1 MNGGLRPGEFYSDIK
16 HFHLFCGAGG
26 GALGF
31 QRGHARVGR
40 AHARFR
46 CLGGVDSDPAGI
58 ADFSRLV
65 GTRGTVLDLFDR
77 DQYEAWHGKPPPPI
91 WRAATA
97 LDILAAA
104 GGEHPDIVFTSPPC
118 KGFSGLQSPTRAA
131 SAKYQALNALTVRS
145 IALTLE
151 AFKDDPPSFII
162 FENVPRIAQR
172 GRDLLDDIVLVL
184 RAAGYA
190 VAETVHD
197 CGRVGG
203 LGQTRKRFLLVA
215 RHVRKVPPFLYEP
228 PNQPLRTVGDVIG
241 ELPLPDEPGLAMHRL
256 PRLEWQTWVRLAL
269 IPPGK
274 DWRALQDLRVVN
286 GRLQDIGIEPL
297 DAHWHAGALG
307 VRPWGE
313 PAGTVTGGGRP
324 AQGAF
329 AVEDPR
335 FDRAKHNNCFR
346 VVRLDEP
353 SPSVTGGTGPTAGGL
368 AVADPRCTT
377 SHQGKGKYRVT
388 QLDEQAGAVIAE
400 SGTGNGAYAVADP
413 RLGSYGEHS
422 GKLRVEACD
431 ASAHTVTGSDRVG
444 SGALSLA
451 DPRPPRDLGQY
462 QPYGLK
468 DWHESAATVTGQAA
482 PGAGPYSVA
491 DPRPA
496 AWVDGREHFATGGH
510 YGVVPL
516 TSPSCTVVGGAKH
529 DAGPWSVA
537 GVLPAPGDRPDRA
550 PLIVAVDGTW
560 HRPFTTLELAA
571 LQGFPWQALAYGGG
585 LSGNADARHRERVG
599 NAVPPPA
606 AAAVASVMGKAIL
619 QARAGVTFQLS
630 AEPVWVRGLAAALSI
645 ADGRIHA

>member
-1 MNGGLRPGEFYSDIK
+1 MNAGLRPGDFYSDIK

-65 GTRGTVLDLFDR
+65 GTKGTVLDLFDR
-77 DQYEAWHGKPPPPI
+77 DQYEAWHGKPPPAS

-145 IALTLE
+145 IALTLD
-151 AFKDDPPSFII
+151 AFQDDPPSFII

-172 GRDLLDDIVLVL
+172 GRGLLDNIVLVL
-184 RAAGYA
+184 RAHGYA

-215 RHVRKVPPFLYEP
+215 RHVKKVPPFLYEP
-228 PNQPLRTVGDVIG
+228 PNQPLKTVGDVIG
-241 ELPLPDEPGLAMHRL
+241 ELPPPDAPGLSMHRL

-274 DWRALQDLRVVN
+274 DWRALQGLRVLD
-286 GRLQDIGIEPL
+286 GHLQDIGIAPL
-297 DAHWHAGALG
+297 NATWHAGALG
-307 VRPWGE
+307 VRPWDA
-313 PAGTVTGGGRP
+313 PTTTVAGRSGPTNS
-324 AQGAF
+324 AF
-329 AVEDPR
+329 SVSDPR
-335 FDRAKHNNCFR
+335 FERVKHNNCFR

-368 AVADPRCTT
+368 
-377 SHQGKGKYRVT
+377 G
-388 QLDEQAGAVIAE
+388 
-400 SGTGNGAYAVADP
+400 VADP

-422 GKLRVEACD
+422 GKLRVED
-431 ASAHTVTGSDRVG
+431 AGAPAHTITGSDRVG
-444 SGALSLA
+444 SGALSVA
-451 DPRPPRDLGQY
+451 DPRPPRDLGDY
-462 QPYGLK
+462 QPYGVK
-468 DWHESAATVTGQAA
+468 DWQDVAATVTSQAA

-496 AWVDGREHFATGGH
+496 AWVDGREHYTTGGH

-516 TSPSCTVVGGAKH
+516 DAPSGTVVGGAKH
-529 DAGPWSVA
+529 DTGPWSVA
-537 GVLPAPGDRPDRA
+537 GYLPAPAARPERA
-550 PLIVAVDGTW
+550 PLIVALDGTW

-585 LSGNADARHRERVG
+585 LWGDADARHRERIG

-606 AAAVASVMGKAIL
+606 AAAVASVMGRAIL

-645 ADGRIHA
+645 ADGHIHA

>member
-1 MNGGLRPGEFYSDIK
+1 VTNLISEAFTVVIK

-26 GALGF
+26 GAMGF
-31 QRGHARVGR
+31 NRGHARVGL
-40 AHARFR
+40 ANALFR
-46 CLGGVDSDPAGI
+46 CLGGVDSDRGAI

-65 GTRGTVLDLFDR
+65 GVDGTVMDLFDAE
-77 DQYEAWHGKPPPPI
+77 QYEAWHGKPPPAG

-118 KGFSGLQSPTRAA
+118 KGFSGLQSPSRAA
-131 SAKYQALNALTVRS
+131 SAKYQALNALTLRS

-151 AFKDDPPSFII
+151 AFQDDPPSFVIL
-162 FENVPRIAQR
+162 ENVPRIAQR

-184 RAAGYA
+184 RTHGYA

-215 RHVRKVPPFLYEP
+215 RHTAKVPPFLYEP
-228 PNQPLRTVGDVIG
+228 PSLPLRTVGDVIG
-241 ELPLPDEPGLAMHRL
+241 ELPMPDEAGLSMHRL
-256 PRLEWQTWVRLAL
+256 PRLEWQTWMRLAL

-274 DWRALQDLRVVN
+274 DWRALQDLRVVD
-286 GRLQDIGIEPL
+286 GHLQDIGIAPIG
-297 DAHWHAGALG
+297 AAWHGDALG
-307 VRPWGE
+307 IRPWGA
-313 PAGTVTGGGRP
+313 PSGTVTGGGRP

-335 FDRAKHNNCFR
+335 FERVKHNNCFR
-346 VVRLDEP
+346 IVRFDET
-353 SPSVTGGTGPTAGGL
+353 SPSVTGGTG
-368 AVADPRCTT
+368 
-377 SHQGKGKYRVT
+377 
-388 QLDEQAGAVIAE
+388 
-400 SGTGNGAYAVADP
+400 
-413 RLGSYGEHS
+413 YGEHS
-422 GKLRVEACD
+422 GKMRVD
-431 ASAHTVTGSDRVG
+431 SWNGQAHTVTGSDRVG
-444 SGALSLA
+444 SGALSVA
-451 DPRPPRDLGQY
+451 DPRAPRDLGAY
-462 QPYGLK
+462 QPYGVV
-468 DWHESAATVTGQAA
+468 DWQETSGTVTGQAA
-482 PGAGPYSVA
+482 PGAGPFSVA

-496 AWVDGREHFATGGH
+496 AWVDGRENYTTGGH

-516 TSPSCTVVGGAKH
+516 DAPSGTVTGTAKH
-529 DAGPWSVA
+529 DTGPWSVA
-537 GVLPAPGDRPDRA
+537 SWLPAAGDRPERA
-550 PLIVAVDGTW
+550 PLIIALDGSW

-585 LSGNADARHRERVG
+585 LFGEADARHRERIG

-630 AEPVWVRGLAAALSI
+630 AEPVWVQPLAIALSMVGN
-645 ADGRIHA
+645 A

>member
-1 MNGGLRPGEFYSDIK
+1 MLQPGEFSDEIK

-40 AHARFR
+40 AVARFR

-65 GTRGTVLDLFDR
+65 GVQGTVLDLFDAE
-77 DQYEAWHGKPPPPI
+77 QYEAWHGKPPPAG

-151 AFKDDPPSFII
+151 AFQDDPPSFVIL
-162 FENVPRIAQR
+162 ENVPRIAQR
-172 GRDLLDDIVLVL
+172 GRDLLDDIGLVL
-184 RAAGYA
+184 RAHGYA

-215 RHVRKVPPFLYEP
+215 RHTKKVPPFLYEP
-228 PNQPLRTVGDVIG
+228 ELRPLRTVGDVIG
-241 ELPLPDEPGLAMHRL
+241 ELPAPDAPGLSMHRL

-274 DWRALQDLRVVN
+274 DWRALQDLRVVD
-286 GRLQDIGIEPL
+286 GHLQDIGIAPL
-297 DAHWHAGALG
+297 DATWHADALG

-329 AVEDPR
+329 SVQDPR
-335 FDRAKHNNCFR
+335 FDRVKHNNCFR
-346 VVRLDEP
+346 VVRIDEP

-368 AVADPRCTT
+368 GV
-377 SHQGKGKYRVT
+377 
-388 QLDEQAGAVIAE
+388 
-400 SGTGNGAYAVADP
+400 
-413 RLGSYGEHS
+413 
-422 GKLRVEACD
+422 
-431 ASAHTVTGSDRVG
+431 
-444 SGALSLA
+444 A
-451 DPRPPRDLGQY
+451 DPRPPRDLGEY
-462 QPYGLK
+462 TPYGVL
-468 DWHESAATVTGQAA
+468 DWSEACGTVTSKAA
-482 PGAGPYSVA
+482 PGGGAFNIA

-496 AWVDGREHFATGGH
+496 AWVDGREAFTTGGH

-516 TSPSCTVVGGAKH
+516 DAPSGTVVGGAKH
-529 DAGPWSVA
+529 DTGPWSVA
-537 GVLPAPGDRPDRA
+537 GCLPAPADRPEQA
-550 PLIVAVDGTW
+550 PLIVALDGTW

-571 LQGFPWQALAYGGG
+571 LQGFPWQALAFGGG
-585 LSGNADARHRERVG
+585 LHGQSDARHRERIG

-606 AAAVASVMGKAIL
+606 AAAVAGVMGRAIL
-619 QARAGVTFQLS
+619 QARAGITFVLS
-630 AEPVWVRGLAAALSI
+630 AEPVWVQPLAIALSVSSTG
-645 ADGRIHA
+645 AA

>member
-1 MNGGLRPGEFYSDIK
+1 MLQPGEFSDEIK

-40 AHARFR
+40 AVARFR

-65 GTRGTVLDLFDR
+65 GVQGTVLDLFDAE
-77 DQYEAWHGKPPPPI
+77 QYAAWHGKPPPAG

-151 AFKDDPPSFII
+151 AFQDDPPSFVIL
-162 FENVPRIAQR
+162 ENVPRIAQR
-172 GRDLLDDIVLVL
+172 GRDLLDDIGLVL
-184 RAAGYA
+184 RAHGYA

-215 RHVRKVPPFLYEP
+215 RHTKKVPPFLYEP
-228 PNQPLRTVGDVIG
+228 ELRPLRTVGDVIG
-241 ELPLPDEPGLAMHRL
+241 ELPAPDAPGLSMHRL

-274 DWRALQDLRVVN
+274 DWRALQDLRVLD
-286 GRLQDIGIEPL
+286 GHLQDIGIAPL
-297 DAHWHAGALG
+297 DATWHADALG

-329 AVEDPR
+329 SVQDPR
-335 FDRAKHNNCFR
+335 FDRVKHNNCFR
-346 VVRLDEP
+346 VVRIDEP

-368 AVADPRCTT
+368 GVAD
-377 SHQGKGKYRVT
+377 
-388 QLDEQAGAVIAE
+388 A
-400 SGTGNGAYAVADP
+400 
-413 RLGSYGEHS
+413 
-422 GKLRVEACD
+422 
-431 ASAHTVTGSDRVG
+431 
-444 SGALSLA
+444 
-451 DPRPPRDLGQY
+451 RPPRDLGKY
-462 QPYGLK
+462 TPYGVL
-468 DWHESAATVTGQAA
+468 DWSEACGTVTSNAA
-482 PGAGPYSVA
+482 SGGGAFNIA

-496 AWVDGREHFATGGH
+496 AWVDGREAFTTGGH

-516 TSPSCTVVGGAKH
+516 DAPSGTVVGGAKH
-529 DAGPWSVA
+529 DTGPWSVA
-537 GVLPAPGDRPDRA
+537 GCLPAPADRPEQA
-550 PLIVAVDGTW
+550 PLIVALDGTW

-571 LQGFPWQALAYGGG
+571 LQGFPWQALAFGGG
-585 LSGNADARHRERVG
+585 LHGQSDARHRERIG

-606 AAAVASVMGKAIL
+606 AAAVAGVMGRAIL
-619 QARAGVTFQLS
+619 QARAGITFVLS
-630 AEPVWVRGLAAALSI
+630 AEPVWVQPLAIALSVSP
-645 ADGRIHA
+645 AGVA

>member
-1 MNGGLRPGEFYSDIK
+1 MLQPGEFSDEIK

-40 AHARFR
+40 AVARFR

-65 GTRGTVLDLFDR
+65 GVQGTVLDLFDAE
-77 DQYEAWHGKPPPPI
+77 QYEAWHGKPPPAG

-151 AFKDDPPSFII
+151 AFQDDPPSFVIL
-162 FENVPRIAQR
+162 ENVPRIAQR

-184 RAAGYA
+184 RAHGYA

-215 RHVRKVPPFLYEP
+215 RHTKKVPPSLYEP
-228 PNQPLRTVGDVIG
+228 ELRPLRTVGDVIG
-241 ELPLPDEPGLAMHRL
+241 ELPAPDAPGLSMHRL

-274 DWRALQDLRVVN
+274 DWRALQDLRVVD
-286 GRLQDIGIEPL
+286 GHLQDIGIAPL
-297 DAHWHAGALG
+297 DATWQAGALG

-329 AVEDPR
+329 SVQDPR
-335 FDRAKHNNCFR
+335 FDRVKHNNCFR
-346 VVRLDEP
+346 VVRIDEP

-368 AVADPRCTT
+368 GVVDPRTT
-377 SHQGKGKYRVT
+377 DRRN
-388 QLDEQAGAVIAE
+388 GAIGVQRWGDT
-400 SGTGNGAYAVADP
+400 SGTVAGEAHPSNGSYAVADP

-422 GKLRVEACD
+422 GKLRVEEAG
-431 ASAHTVTGSDRVG
+431 APVHTVTGSDRVG
-444 SGALSLA
+444 SGALSVA
-451 DPRPPRDLGQY
+451 DPRPPRDLGEY
-462 QPYGLK
+462 TPYGVL
-468 DWHESAATVTGQAA
+468 DWSEACGTVTSKAA
-482 PGAGPYSVA
+482 PGGGAFNIA

-496 AWVDGREHFATGGH
+496 AWVDGREAFTTGGH

-516 TSPSCTVVGGAKH
+516 DAPSGTVVGGAKH
-529 DAGPWSVA
+529 DTGPWSVA
-537 GVLPAPGDRPDRA
+537 GCLPAPADRPEQA
-550 PLIVAVDGTW
+550 PLIVALDGTW

-571 LQGFPWQALAYGGG
+571 LQGFPWQALAFGGG
-585 LSGNADARHRERVG
+585 LHGQSDARHRERIG

-606 AAAVASVMGKAIL
+606 AAAVAGVMGRAIL
-619 QARAGVTFQLS
+619 QARAGITFVLS
-630 AEPVWVRGLAAALSI
+630 AEPVWVQPLAIALSVSP
-645 ADGRIHA
+645 AGVA